1 MTKRLLI
8 SAALLAAVATA
19 AAAQQPPADKYDTK
33 RDGHQD
39 AKPGAKHDAKH
50 GGDRAQGEHGHK
62 QGQPSEEAKPVTLA
76 EGQTLKRGAAINADS
91 RAVKLSDVLREPAK
105 YADGVVVVEGV
116 VERVCQKQGCWLELA
131 PGMGERGVRVAMRDH
146 AFFVPFNAAGL
157 RARAEGTFEVK
168 TLTKEDADHFEKEG
182 ARLARNGD
190 GTATEISF
198 TASGVELRK

>member
-8 SAALLAAVATA
+8 PAALVAALAAA
-19 AAAQQPPADKYDTK
+19 AAAQPPTDKYDPK
-33 RDGHQD
+33 RDGKQD
-39 AKPGAKHDAKH
+39 AKPGAKH
-50 GGDRAQGEHGHK
+50 AQGEHGHK
-62 QGQPSEEAKPVTLA
+62 QGQPSEQAKPVTLA
-76 EGQTLKRGAAINADS
+76 DGETVKRGAPVGADTA
-91 RAVKLSDVLREPAK
+91 AVKLADVLKEPAK
-105 YADGVVVVEGV
+105 YADRTVVVEGV

-131 PGMGERGVRVAMRDH
+131 PEKGARGVRVAMKEH

-182 ARLARNGD
+182 ARLTRNAD
-190 GTATEISF
+190 GTATEVSF